1 MFHCSDRH
9 LSATLAVCARFFLC
23 RVGQGDHLSYTISA
37 VERALVLLE
46 ALAEMPDSGVSELAA
61 HTGFTKTLIFRLL
74 FTLEERGFVTKDPV
88 RRTYSL
94 SWRAML
100 LGDQARRQSRL
111 ISAADPQ
118 MEELHRQ
125 TGCNVSVQIRDG
137 LHSVVVALRRAGSDQ
152 RIYAEVGRRGPLHA
166 GGGPKVLLAFA
177 PEDVRQA
184 ILASDLARY
193 TPNTMI
199 EPDRLEAALAMIR
212 RDGWVMSEGE
222 LDHSTC
228 SVAIPIYD
236 SNSEVAAALAVTG
249 KTEMLPQKERG
260 HVLDLLREAGSKI
273 TRLVGAHGIG
283 VPKV

>member
-1 MFHCSDRH
+1 VLGVFGVAQQRRDQ
-9 LSATLAVCARFFLC
+9 V
-23 RVGQGDHLSYTISA
+23 SYTISA
-37 VERALVLLE
+37 VDRALLLLE
-46 ALAEMPDSGVSELAA
+46 ALADMPDSGVSELSAK
-61 HTGFTKTLIFRLL
+61 TGYTKTMIFRLL
-74 FTLEERGFVTKDPV
+74 HTLEERGFVAKDPV
-88 RRTYSL
+88 RRTYAL

-111 ISAADPQ
+111 ISAADPH
-118 MEELHRQ
+118 MDELHKQ

-137 LHSVVVALRRAGSDQ
+137 LHSVVVALRRAGQDQ

-177 PEDVRQA
+177 PEEVRETV
-184 ILASDLARY
+184 LSSELARY

-199 EPDRLEAALAMIR
+199 APDRLRAALDMIR
-212 RDGWVMSEGE
+212 RDGWVISEGE

-249 KTEMLPQKERG
+249 KTDLLQVQQRG
-260 HVLDLLREAGSKI
+260 HVLDLLREAGAKI
-273 TRLVGAHGIG
+273 TRLVGAHGAG
-283 VPKV
+283 VPKH

>member
-1 MFHCSDRH
+1 M
-9 LSATLAVCARFFLC
+9 
-23 RVGQGDHLSYTISA
+23 SYTISA
-37 VERALVLLE
+37 VDRALLLLE
-46 ALAEMPDSGVSELAA
+46 ALAEMPDSGVSELSAK
-61 HTGFTKTLIFRLL
+61 TGYTKTMIFRLL
-74 FTLEERGFVTKDPV
+74 HTLEERGFVTKDAV

-100 LGDQARRQSRL
+100 LGDQARRQSKL

-118 MEELHRQ
+118 MDELHRQ

-137 LHSVVVALRRAGSDQ
+137 MHSVVVALRRAGQDQ

-177 PEDVRQA
+177 PEDVRETV
-184 ILASDLARY
+184 LASELARY

-199 EPDRLEAALAMIR
+199 DPGRLRAALDTIR
-212 RDGWVMSEGE
+212 RDGWVISEGE

-228 SVAIPIYD
+228 SVAIPIYN

-249 KTEMLPQKERG
+249 KTDLLRDQSG
-260 HVLDLLREAGSKI
+260 HVLDLLREAGAKI
-273 TRLVGAHGIG
+273 TRLVGAHGVG
-283 VPKV
+283 VPKI

>member
-1 MFHCSDRH
+1 
-9 LSATLAVCARFFLC
+9 V
-23 RVGQGDHLSYTISA
+23 SYTISA
-37 VERALVLLE
+37 VDRALLLLE

-61 HTGFTKTLIFRLL
+61 KTGFTKTLIFRLL
-74 FTLEERGFVTKDPV
+74 FTLEERGFVAKDAA

-100 LGDQARRQSRL
+100 LGDQARRQSKL

-118 MEELHRQ
+118 MAELRRL

-137 LHSVVVALRRAGSDQ
+137 LNSVVVAQRRGVQEQ
-152 RIYAEVGRRGPLHA
+152 RIYAEIGRRGPLHA

-177 PEDVRQA
+177 PEEVRQA
-184 ILASDLARY
+184 VLSSALARY
-193 TPNTMI
+193 TPNTI
-199 EPDRLEAALAMIR
+199 IDPEKLDAALATIR

-222 LDHSTC
+222 LDHSTL

-249 KTEMLPQKERG
+249 KSELLPVEDRG
-260 HVLDLLREAGSKI
+260 HLLDLLREAGSQI
-273 TRLVGAHGIG
+273 TRLVGAHAIG
-283 VPKV
+283 VPKT

>member
-1 MFHCSDRH
+1 M
-9 LSATLAVCARFFLC
+9 
-23 RVGQGDHLSYTISA
+23 QGDPLNYTILA
-37 VERALVLLE
+37 VERALLLLQ
-46 ALAEMPDSGVSELAA
+46 ALAEMPDSGVSELAGR
-61 HTGFTKTLIFRLL
+61 TGYTKTLVFRLL

-118 MEELHRQ
+118 MDELYRQ

-137 LHSVVVALRRAGSDQ
+137 LHSVVVALRRAGQDQ

-177 PEDVRQA
+177 PDDVRQA
-184 ILASDLARY
+184 VLSSELARY

-199 EPDRLEAALAMIR
+199 DPARLDAALVMIR

-249 KTEMLPQKERG
+249 KTDLLPPGERG
-260 HVLDLLREAGSKI
+260 HVLDLLREAGTKI
-273 TRLVGAHGIG
+273 TRLVGAHGVG
-283 VPKV
+283 VPKI